1 MYAQYGSLSII
12 QVGVWN
18 RAKLH
23 CALIVQ
29 VLDLVAILLD
39 AGCWPYHAF
48 TLEQSGVVCEDVRAC
63 VAYEEVNVLSINS
76 FVQDVNIM
84 ALALLN

>member
-18 RAKLH
+18 RAKLDRP
-23 CALIVQ
+23 LIVQ

-39 AGCWPYHAF
+39 AGCRSDHAL
-48 TLEQSGVVCEDVRAC
+48 TLEQPGVVCEDVRAC
-63 VAYEEVNVLSINS
+63 VAY
-76 FVQDVNIM
+76 
-84 ALALLN
+84 